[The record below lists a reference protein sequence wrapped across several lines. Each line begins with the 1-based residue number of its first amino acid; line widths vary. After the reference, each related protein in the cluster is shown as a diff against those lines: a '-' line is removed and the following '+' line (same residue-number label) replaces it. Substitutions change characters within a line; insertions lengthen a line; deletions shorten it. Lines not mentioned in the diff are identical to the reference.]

1 MSWLRAEDPTCETV
15 EEQHSP
21 IEIVIVP
28 RARDIGGFEVRRALP
43 GEVERWSLTSLRE
56 KIVKIGAKVIA
67 HARYTVFQMAEVAV
81 PRDLFRRILLMI
93 DDLLVDDRRPA
104 TKRGGAML
112 IAAVAATI
120 QIADG
125 RSAPAVLHIRRNR
138 SQRTPVIRK
147 PSPIQPADVAPALLQ
162 GQDPCHPAP
171 KRGWIVW
178 LSGEY
183 RIRGETPWPT
193 RIRGPVSVGR
203 WRSR

>member
-15 EEQHSP
+15 EEQRSP

-43 GEVERWSLTSLRE
+43 GEVERWVADFPPGEDRE
-56 KIVKIGAKVIA
+56 DRCEGHRACPVHSVSDGRGGRT
-67 HARYTVFQMAEVAV
+67 AR
-81 PRDLFRRILLMI
+81 PIPSH
-93 DDLLVDDRRPA
+93 LVDDRRPA

-125 RSAPAVLHIRRNR
+125 RSAPAVLQIRRNR
-138 SQRTPVIRK
+138 SQLTPVIRK
-147 PSPIQPADVAPALLQ
+147 PSPVQPSDVAPALLQ
-162 GQDPCHPAP
+162 GHDPCHPAP